1 MRVGEAT
8 IASRFSF
15 IESTGQIQSVKVST
29 LTYRDK
35 NLNVR
40 WQRGRAP
47 RVYSDRLFKHFE
59 PWLIAQPLQG
69 TCSTQRNEPW
79 IDICCVQVCH

>member
-1 MRVGEAT
+1 VRVGEAT

-40 WQRGRAP
+40 WQRGRARARASIP
-47 RVYSDRLFKHFE
+47 
-59 PWLIAQPLQG
+59 
-69 TCSTQRNEPW
+69 
-79 IDICCVQVCH
+79 IDSLNTLSPG